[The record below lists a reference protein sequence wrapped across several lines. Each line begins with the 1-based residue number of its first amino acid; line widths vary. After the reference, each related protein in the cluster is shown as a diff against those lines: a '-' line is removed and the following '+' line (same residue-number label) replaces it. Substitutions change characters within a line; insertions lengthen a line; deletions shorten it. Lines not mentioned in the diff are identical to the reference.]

1 MARPCAR
8 ASSTAIRA
16 RRASST
22 TPAWDRFDALL
33 GRLREG
39 EDADALSDESS
50 VHPWFC
56 HELARRVARED
67 DAAARGLDGLDAE
80 ALRLLKHEGVSDA
93 RIARALPLR
102 RGGGARAP
110 RRLGVRPVF
119 KTVDSCGGEV
129 AAETSYLY
137 SSYDRIDEP
146 LEDDRPAV
154 LILGS
159 GPNRIGQGI
168 EFDYCCVQAV
178 RSYRAQGY
186 AAVMINCN
194 PETVSTDYD
203 TADRLYFEPLTAEDV
218 LEVVEREQP
227 IGVVVQFGGQ
237 TPLKLARRLVE
248 RGRADPRHE
257 PGGHRPRGGPRAL
270 RRPARPSSACARRT
284 GRSRATPRRRSR
296 PPSAS
301 AIPVLVRPSYVLGG
315 RAMRVCYTAD
325 DVRAAPVA
333 PNTLV
338 DRFVEDAIEVDVD
351 AVGDGTDA
359 IVAAVMEHVEEAG
372 VHSGDSACVIPPLSI
387 GPELEAEIRRQTEL
401 LVRGLGVQGL
411 CNVQFALH
419 EGTIYVLEANPRA
432 SRTVPFVCKAMGID
446 LVDLACQV
454 TTGSRLAE
462 MNVRHPRAA
471 RRRRQGSR
479 AAVRALP
486 RLRSRCSARRC
497 ARPAR

>member
-1 MARPCAR
+1 MRSRELDRDPREERRARHARLGSLRRAAR
-8 ASSTAIRA
+8 APARGRGSRRALGREQRPSLVLPRARAPRRARGRRGRARA
-16 RRASST
+16 RRPRRRGA
-22 TPAWDRFDALL
+22 AAAQAR
-33 GRLREG
+33 GRLR
-39 EDADALSDESS
+39 
-50 VHPWFC
+50 
-56 HELARRVARED
+56 
-67 DAAARGLDGLDAE
+67 
-80 ALRLLKHEGVSDA
+80 
-93 RIARALPLR
+93 RAHRAPLPLR

-110 RRLGVRPVF
+110 RCELGVRPVF

-186 AAVMINCN
+186 AAVMVNCN

-257 PGGHRPRGGPRAL
+257 PGGDRPRGGSRAL

-284 GRSRATPRRRSR
+284 GRSRATPTRPSR

-301 AIPVLVRPSYVLGG
+301 ATRCSCGRPTCSAAA
-315 RAMRVCYTAD
+315 RCASATRPTTCARRRSRPTRSSTASS
-325 DVRAAPVA
+325 RTRSRSTSTRSATA
-333 PNTLV
+333 
-338 DRFVEDAIEVDVD
+338 
-351 AVGDGTDA
+351 TDA

-411 CNVQFALH
+411 CNVQFAMH

-446 LVDLACQV
+446 LVDLACRV
-454 TTGSRLAE
+454 TTGSKLAE
-462 MNVRHPRAA
+462 MNVAHPRAA
-471 RRRRQGSR
+471 RRRRQGGR
-479 AAVRALP
+479 APVRALP
-486 RLRSRCSARRC
+486 RLRSRARARRC

>member
-1 MARPCAR
+1 M
-8 ASSTAIRA
+8 RA
-16 RRASST
+16 RR
-22 TPAWDRFDALL
+22 
-33 GRLREG
+33 
-39 EDADALSDESS
+39 
-50 VHPWFC
+50 
-56 HELARRVARED
+56 LA
-67 DAAARGLDGLDAE
+67 
-80 ALRLLKHEGVSDA
+80 
-93 RIARALPLR
+93 
-102 RGGGARAP
+102 
-110 RRLGVRPVF
+110 LGVRPVF

-186 AAVMINCN
+186 AAVMVNCN

-248 RGRADPRHE
+248 HGVPILGTSPAAIDLAEDRERFGDLLAELGLRAPDW
-257 PGGHRPRGGPRAL
+257 
-270 RRPARPSSACARRT
+270 
-284 GRSRATPRRRSR
+284 
-296 PPSAS
+296 
-301 AIPVLVRPSYVLGG
+301 AIAGDAEEAVAAAERIGYPVLVRPSYVLGG
-315 RAMRVCYTAD
+315 RAMRVCYSAD
-325 DVRAAPVA
+325 DVRSAPVA

-446 LVDLACQV
+446 LVDLACRV

-462 MNVRHPRAA
+462 MNVVIPEPRV
-471 RRRRQGSR
+471 RRRQGGR

-486 RLRSRCSARRC
+486 GLRSRCSARRC
-497 ARPAR
+497 ARPARSWRSRRTSRRPTPRPCARPACDLPAAAERPPRGGVPLGLRPRQARRHAARAAPRRPRLRPRRHARAPPGASRSSASR